1 MTEATHPA
9 TVPPWTLGDRLRK
22 AREFAG
28 LKQTEMAA
36 EIGIG
41 RSSIINYE
49 NDQQEPPRP
58 VLVAWALRCGVDYEW
73 LTGEPVFRPR
83 GGRFTH
89 PSTSALTFTFA
100 DGPFPLALA
109 A

>member
-9 TVPPWTLGDRLRK
+9 TVPTWTLGDRLRK
-22 AREFAG
+22 AREHAG
-28 LKQTEMAA
+28 LKQTEMAE

-49 NDQQEPPRP
+49 KNAAIPPRS
-58 VLVAWALRCGVDYEW
+58 VLIAWALRCGVDYEW
-73 LTGEPVFRPR
+73 LSGEPIFSRA
-83 GGRFTH
+83 GGIRKAR
-89 PSTSALTFTFA
+89 SLTQETRA
-100 DGPFPLALA
+100 ILYTLA

>member
-9 TVPPWTLGDRLRK
+9 TVPQWTLGDRLRK
-22 AREFAG
+22 AREHAG
-28 LKQTEMAA
+28 LKQTEMAE

-49 NDQQEPPRP
+49 SDKAQPPRS
-58 VLVAWALRCGVDYEW
+58 VLIAWALRCGVDYEW
-73 LTGEPVFRPR
+73 LSGEPIFSRA
-83 GGRFTH
+83 GGIRKAR
-89 PSTSALTFTFA
+89 SLTQETRA
-100 DGPFPLALA
+100 ILYTLA

>member
-1 MTEATHPA
+1 MTEAAHPA
-9 TVPPWTLGDRLRK
+9 PVPPQWTLGDRLRK
-22 AREFAG
+22 AREHAR

-49 NDQQEPPRP
+49 SDKAEPSRP
-58 VLVAWALRCGVDYEW
+58 VLLAWAMRCNVPYEW
-73 LTGEPVFRPR
+73 LTGEPVFRRR
-83 GGRFTH
+83 GGLRKA
-89 PSTSALTFTFA
+89 PSTTFLTPETWA
-100 DGPFPLALA
+100 IPYTVA